1 MAGIEMKLR
10 AAYPLLAGAAL
21 LGAAVG
27 YVEMT
32 RTVAQPADGSANP
45 GAAVSARAAT
55 PPAPAAAA
63 SLPPSGNPLWTIP
76 LKELTMT
83 QERPIFSPSRRPP
96 PPPPAAPVYVA
107 PAPRPPPK
115 PKEPERPTI
124 TLVGTVASKSE
135 GIGVFME
142 TASRNIVRLRVG
154 DDHQGWVLRSIKARE
169 ATLAKDSET
178 AVLELPPPGGEAA
191 MLANSTP
198 PDDPPP
204 RPRPPRR

>member
-1 MAGIEMKLR
+1 MKLR

-21 LGAAVG
+21 LGAVVG
-27 YVEMT
+27 YVEIT
-32 RTVAQPADGSANP
+32 RTVAQPTDASANA
-45 GAAVSARAAT
+45 GAADPGRPAV

-63 SLPPSGNPLWTIP
+63 SPPPSGNPLWTIP
-76 LKELTMT
+76 LKQLTMT
-83 QERPIFSPSRRPP
+83 RKRPIFSPSRRPP
-96 PPPPAAPVYVA
+96 PPPPAAPVYAA

-124 TLVGTVASKSE
+124 TLVGTVASSTE

-154 DDHQGWVLRSIKARE
+154 DDHQGWVLRSIKGRE

-178 AVLELPPPGGEAA
+178 AVLELPAPGGEAA
-191 MLANSTP
+191 MVANSAAP
-198 PDDPPP
+198 NDPPAHS
-204 RPRPPRR
+204 PPRR

>member
-10 AAYPLLAGAAL
+10 AAYPLLAAAAL
-21 LGAAVG
+21 LGAVVG
-27 YVEMT
+27 YAEIT
-32 RTVAQPADGSANP
+32 RTIAQPADGSANP
-45 GAAVSARAAT
+45 AAAI
-55 PPAPAAAA
+55 PAPPTTAPASAA
-63 SLPPSGNPLWTIP
+63 SPSGNPLWGIP
-76 LKELTMT
+76 LKQLTMT

-96 PPPPAAPVYVA
+96 PPPPPAPVYVA

-135 GIGVFME
+135 SIGVFME
-142 TASRNIVRLRVG
+142 AASRNIVRLRVG
-154 DDHQGWVLRSIKARE
+154 DDHQGWVLRSIKGRE

-178 AVLELPPPGGEAA
+178 AVLELPPPGGEPA
-191 MLANSTP
+191 MLANSAP